1 MYGVAG
7 YERDLNKS
15 FHMLSKYHEVHFD
28 AGFYLGEL
36 LSGLRRVDKLEGSVP
51 SSSDVAIDII
61 RALQFY
67 GASSRKGNML
77 ALHRVSLALAHG
89 PPIARQLLPQIPGQ
103 SACMTAAMG
112 LKGVAEVD
120 VIGMYHSPFSSRKI
134 LGLTEAF
141 DALEDGD
148 ESRALI
154 IFSELASL
162 GLESAQSN
170 AAALL
175 EHNGVLKGQLV
186 VNRDTRETLY
196 ESATIPRTATNAD
209 LYKESESRALHLYS
223 LSSAQGNVEAFLYMG
238 DIHYYGRAGLEAD
251 KAAAVTNYQA
261 GADLRHP
268 HALFNLGLM
277 YEIGDGVSQVSRFF
291 LDSFILSI
299 KCVGLPSCKKIL

>member
-1 MYGVAG
+1 MFGVAG

-15 FHMLSKYHEVHFD
+15 FHMLSKYHEIHFD

-36 LSGLRRVDKLEGSVP
+36 LSGLRRMDIGSSVP
-51 SSSDVAIDII
+51 TSASDIATDSI

-103 SACMTAAMG
+103 SACMTAATG

-120 VIGMYHSPFSSRKI
+120 IIGVNHSPFSSRKV
-134 LGLTEAF
+134 LGLSEAL
-141 DALEDGD
+141 DALQDDD
-148 ESRALI
+148 ESGALVM
-154 IFSELASL
+154 FSELASL

-175 EHNGVLKGQLV
+175 ERNGVLKGALIV
-186 VNRDTRETLY
+186 DHVETGSIF
-196 ESATIPRTATNAD
+196 ESSLLSNVLLEDSYR
-209 LYKESESRALHLYS
+209 ESELRALHLYS
-223 LSSAQGNVEAFLYMG
+223 LSSAQGNVEAFLFMG
-238 DIHYYGRAGLEAD
+238 DIHYYGRAGHEAD

-277 YEIGDGVSQVSRFF
+277 YEIGDGVSQV
-291 LDSFILSI
+291 LI
-299 KCVGLPSCKKIL
+299 

>member
-1 MYGVAG
+1 MFGVAG

-15 FHMLSKYHEVHFD
+15 FHMLSKYHEIHFD

-36 LSGLRRVDKLEGSVP
+36 LSGLRRMDSGVSLPTSA
-51 SSSDVAIDII
+51 SDIATDSI

-103 SACMTAAMG
+103 SACMTAVMG
-112 LKGVAEVD
+112 LKGVAEAD
-120 VIGMYHSPFSSRKI
+120 VIGVHHSPFSSRKI
-134 LGLTEAF
+134 LGLSEAF
-141 DALEDGD
+141 DALEDDD
-148 ESRALI
+148 ESRALV

-170 AAALL
+170 TAALL
-175 EHNGVLKGQLV
+175 ERKGVLKGALQLNSV
-186 VNRDTRETLY
+186 ATDSVY
-196 ESATIPRTATNAD
+196 ESSLLSKAVAENDSYR
-209 LYKESESRALHLYS
+209 ESELRALHLYS
-223 LSSAQGNVEAFLYMG
+223 LSSAQGNVEAFLFMG
-238 DIHYYGRAGLEAD
+238 DIHYYGRAGHEAD

-277 YEIGDGVSQVSRFF
+277 YEIGDGVSQVVNYSR
-291 LDSFILSI
+291 LMKVS
-299 KCVGLPSCKKIL
+299 V